1 MDTTN
6 TANATATEIEM
17 SASRLINMY
26 SKWGF
31 AEPQE
36 LGKSFYALPSKQ
48 VAKKKVNQKER

>member
-1 MDTTN
+1 
-6 TANATATEIEM
+6 
-17 SASRLINMY
+17 MY

-36 LGKSFYALPSKQ
+36 LGKSFYALPSKP